1 MQSETQ
7 AMVEEVREARQRLA
21 RHLADLHRLHIAFL
35 ADARALKQFTL
46 QGRSRVEVELVAELL
61 EQYLSASDAFLEN
74 MRGRMESRLG
84 LLRRGEPL
92 IDGRAEDAPGHGAF
106 WLMFSRLC
114 SLLRRLERR

>member
-1 MQSETQ
+1 MQSETP